1 MRPSRGARTLACS
14 VETHLDA
21 ALFRVC
27 CNAAA
32 LWGRLATCGGLPIR
46 PSRRTSEPRTIV
58 SGLRLVKQA
67 LALLLCCFLAAP
79 LTWAQ
84 HEQAIAPNRP
94 KVPIFLRPYQAV
106 SAPPIRLANS
116 NRLDSLIRAGKLYLT
131 AQDAIALAIEN
142 NINIEVARYTPI
154 IDRWNVELYHAG
166 GNLPGVPAGSAQVG
180 AVAAGQGV
188 QGSESAAGLSGAGGV
203 QRGAA
208 ANATVTQIGPVTPV
222 LDPVFQQSVDF
233 SHLSNPRANY
243 TNTGVYNLVSHSRVY
258 DSSIGQGWL
267 LGGQA
272 SLSFD
277 ESYLKENAATNF
289 LNPSVSP
296 VLSLSLNQNLLQG
309 FGVALNARNI
319 TINERNLEMAPDQFK
334 STIIPIIANV
344 LDLYYGLVADYEDV
358 RAKQTALKVAQDFY
372 ANNKKQVQIGTLAPL
387 DVTTA
392 EAQVASSQEALVV
405 AQTTLKQQENQLKD
419 AISRTGL
426 ADPELAAAEIIPLDT
441 IHVPKT
447 DHLPPLNQL
456 VATAMANRSDIILQ
470 KVGVENAKTSAL
482 GTANGVLPQLVAI
495 ANASNQGLAG
505 VPVTTT
511 FQGHTFTAEPY
522 FVGGLGKATAQV
534 FRRDFPSQSGGA
546 FYHEAL
552 RNRTAQADYA
562 IDQLGLR
569 QTELQYHEAV
579 NGVAVAVSNQV
590 IALRQARAQ
599 YEAAVHNRILD
610 QQLLT
615 AEQKKFALGASTP
628 YLVVTQE
635 STLATAQSTEIA
647 AEVAYS
653 NATVAFSQTLGTT
666 LQDNNVSLDAALS
679 GKIPRKSS
687 LPNPLPP
694 AK

>member
-1 MRPSRGARTLACS
+1 MREGGRKFRNGAGSVSDPDSKSAANLAHARGS
-14 VETHLDA
+14 VS
-21 ALFRVC
+21 AL
-27 CNAAA
+27 AAA
-32 LWGRLATCGGLPIR
+32 
-46 PSRRTSEPRTIV
+46 SR
-58 SGLRLVKQA
+58 QA

-84 HEQAIAPNRP
+84 HEQAIAAERP
-94 KVPIFLRPYQAV
+94 KAPIFLRPYQAV
-106 SAPPIRLANS
+106 STPPIRLANS

-142 NINIEVARYTPI
+142 NIDIEVARYTPI
-154 IDRWNVELYHAG
+154 LDQWNVELYKAG
-166 GNLPGVPAGSAQVG
+166 GSLPGVPSGSAQVG

-188 QGSESAAGLSGAGGV
+188 QGSESAAGLSNGGGV
-203 QRGAA
+203 QRGST

-233 SHLSNPRANY
+233 SHLSNPTSNY
-243 TNTGVYNLVSHSRVY
+243 TNTGVDNLVSQSRVY

-267 LGGQA
+267 LGGKA

-277 ESYLKENAATNF
+277 ESYLKQNATTNF

-296 VLSLSLNQNLLQG
+296 VLSLSVNQNLLQA
-309 FGVALNARNI
+309 FGVAMNARNI
-319 TINERNLEMAPDQFK
+319 TIHERTLEMAPDQFK

-372 ANNKKQVQIGTLAPL
+372 ANNKRQVQIGTLAPL

-405 AQTTLKQQENQLKD
+405 SQTTLKQQENQLKD

-426 ADPELAAAEIIPLDT
+426 ADPALAAAQIIPLDT
-441 IHVPKT
+441 IHIPKT
-447 DHLPPLNQL
+447 DHLPPLDQL

-495 ANASNQGLAG
+495 ANASNQGLSG
-505 VPVTTT
+505 VPITTT
-511 FQGHTFTAEPY
+511 VPATPKQPARTITAQPY
-522 FVGGLGKATAQV
+522 FVGGLGNATAQV
-534 FRRDFPSQSGGA
+534 FRRNYPSEDGGA

-562 IDQLGLR
+562 IDQLSLR
-569 QTELQYHEAV
+569 QTELRYHQAV
-579 NGVAVAVSNQV
+579 NQVAVDVSNQV
-590 IALRQARAQ
+590 TALRQARAQ

-635 STLATAQSTEIA
+635 STLATAQSAEIA

-653 NATVAFSQTLGTT
+653 NASVAFSQTLGTT
-666 LQDNNVSLDAALS
+666 LQDNNVSLDEALS
-679 GKIPRKSS
+679 GRISRNSS